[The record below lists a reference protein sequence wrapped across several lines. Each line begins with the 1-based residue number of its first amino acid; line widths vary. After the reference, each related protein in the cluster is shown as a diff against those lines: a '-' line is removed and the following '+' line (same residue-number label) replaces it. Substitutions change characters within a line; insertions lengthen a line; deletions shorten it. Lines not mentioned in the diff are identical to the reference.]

1 MAELNE
7 RDTKLVQFLNEAH
20 AKEKELETALQL
32 HIGMTTKSS
41 YKKRLQQHLKET
53 KDHSRQI
60 ERRLKKVGGTD
71 LVKSLEK
78 TAATVVG
85 KARATVKGQ
94 VDLAR
99 GVAPIGGP
107 NEAEQMLKNA
117 RQEYAEEGQEIA
129 VYLTLE
135 AFAEK
140 VGDKETAQMARSILR
155 DEVRMAKFLERQ
167 IKTLTNG
174 VVTSEVPA
182 SQRDGGSRRR
192 RRSSSRRSS
201 GSRSGSSSSKS
212 SSRSRSSSS
221 RSSGSRSRSS
231 SSRSGGSRS
240 SGSRSGGSRSGS
252 SRSRSSSSRSRS
264 RSS

>member
-32 HIGMTTKSS
+32 HIGMTTKKP
-41 YKKRLQQHLKET
+41 YKKRLQEHLRET

-60 ERRLKKVGGTD
+60 ERRLKKIGGGD
-71 LVKSLEK
+71 LIKSLEK
-78 TAATVVG
+78 TAATAVG

-94 VDLAR
+94 VDAVR

-117 RQEYAEEGQEIA
+117 RQQYTEEAQEIA
-129 VYLTLE
+129 TYKTLV

-140 VGDKETAQMARSILR
+140 VGDRETAQMAKGILR
-155 DEVRMAKFLERQ
+155 DEERMAKFLDRQ

-174 VVTSEVPA
+174 VVTSSVPA
-182 SQRDGGSRRR
+182 SQRNTGRRR
-192 RRSSSRRSS
+192 RRSTTRRST
-201 GSRSGSSSSKS
+201 SRSGSST
-212 SSRSRSSSS
+212 RSRSTSRASGSRS

-231 SSRSGGSRS
+231 SRSSGSSRGSSRSSSRSGSRS
-240 SGSRSGGSRSGS
+240 SG
-252 SRSRSSSSRSRS
+252 RSSSRR

>member
-32 HIGMTTKSS
+32 HIGMTTKAP

-53 KDHSRQI
+53 KDHSRQL
-60 ERRLKKVGGTD
+60 ERRLKKIGGTD

-78 TAATVVG
+78 AAATAVG

-94 VDLAR
+94 VDVVR

-117 RQEYAEEGQEIA
+117 RQQYAEEGQEIA
-129 VYLTLE
+129 GYLTLE

-174 VVTSEVPA
+174 VVTAEVPA
-182 SQRDGGSRRR
+182 SQRNSGRRR
-192 RRSSSRRSS
+192 KRRSSSRSA
-201 GSRSGSSSSKS
+201 
-212 SSRSRSSSS
+212 SSRSASS
-221 RSSGSRSRSS
+221 RS
-231 SSRSGGSRS
+231 
-240 SGSRSGGSRSGS
+240 S

-264 RSS
+264 GGSRGSRSGSSRSGSRSSSRSRSRSS